1 MRDPILL
8 QANNKDANQS
18 VNRRSQIFVLFYFGS
33 LRPSQ
38 HYSARSGRDFRGK
51 TSSKDYCVVLENTM
65 LKPSSPRSRVSH
77 CAEFFRECSGSERI
91 QRSGSARGWRVGG
104 TLIFSL
110 GAGNSCRGDRGWL
123 MQGQVDA
130 VGIK

>member
-38 HYSARSGRDFRGK
+38 HYSARSGRDFRVK
-51 TSSKDYCVVLENTM
+51 TSTKQGLLCRAREHNAQTFI
-65 LKPSSPRSRVSH
+65 PSISSQPL
-77 CAEFFRECSGSERI
+77 C
-91 QRSGSARGWRVGG
+91 
-104 TLIFSL
+104 
-110 GAGNSCRGDRGWL
+110 
-123 MQGQVDA
+123 
-130 VGIK
+130 